1 MRIGVTLPA
10 DREVELA
17 VAAEAV
23 GLPFVYVAAAP
34 GTESVIAATV
44 VAATSTVRVI
54 VGLHLGDEHPVTLA
68 EEIVVLDNLS
78 NGRIGVIGELGSLDI
93 EAATEDVTLLRASW
107 AGRPIRHRGE
117 RWQVPAGLA
126 GHVAPDAVMVTPA
139 PAQLDV
145 PLWMAGDA
153 ARPVGASLGLPV
165 VAHAPGAVDAAVPVS
180 PGRATLVGDVDIDRQ
195 TVSDWSSV
203 GATHLLCALDGT
215 ATVEAIARWLVPE
228 VAMVEFPRVVTET
241 PLPASWP
248 GPAGSR
254 GGC

>member
-1 MRIGVTLPA
+1 M
-10 DREVELA
+10 
-17 VAAEAV
+17 
-23 GLPFVYVAAAP
+23 
-34 GTESVIAATV
+34 
-44 VAATSTVRVI
+44 I

-78 NGRIGVIGELGSLDI
+78 NGRIGVIGELGSLDT

-107 AGRPIRHRGE
+107 AGRPIRHRGL

-145 PLWMAGDA
+145 PLWVAGDA

-203 GATHLLCALDGT
+203 GATHLPVRPGRYGHGGGD
-215 ATVEAIARWLVPE
+215 RSLV
-228 VAMVEFPRVVTET
+228 
-241 PLPASWP
+241 
-248 GPAGSR
+248 GAGSGDGR
-254 GGC
+254 VPARRDRDAATGFLARPGRQPRRVLTRPP